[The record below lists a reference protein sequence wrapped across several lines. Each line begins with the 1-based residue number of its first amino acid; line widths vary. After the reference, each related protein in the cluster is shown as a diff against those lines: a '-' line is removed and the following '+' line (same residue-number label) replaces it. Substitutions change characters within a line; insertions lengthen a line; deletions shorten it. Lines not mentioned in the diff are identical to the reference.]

1 MIEDAGRDG
10 YPSVVVHAAQP
21 GGRRVHIR
29 GEDAGLARSMTDL
42 AEFLRRAG
50 LEDAPLDD
58 PDVVE
63 WRGGGSGIWPA
74 RIDDPDDV

>member
-1 MIEDAGRDG
+1 MDG
-10 YPSVVVHAAQP
+10 FDGFPSVVVHVGQP
-21 GGRRVHIR
+21 GGRQVTIR
-29 GEDAGLARSMTDL
+29 GESVGVARSVADV

-50 LEDAPLDD
+50 LADAPLDD

-74 RIDDPDDV
+74 RAVDPDEG